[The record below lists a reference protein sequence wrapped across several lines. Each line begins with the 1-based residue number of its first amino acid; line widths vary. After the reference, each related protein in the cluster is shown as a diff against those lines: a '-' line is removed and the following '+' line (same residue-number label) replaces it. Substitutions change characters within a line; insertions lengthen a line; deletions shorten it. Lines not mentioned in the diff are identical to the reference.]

1 MTTNVYAHD
10 EAKFKLVFGKK
21 CTVNEEGIIIDL
33 LKSPPGTVRVEIL
46 AKNLTKKE
54 LESKYGAVNINLSDG
69 SYTMIDQNQ
78 LDE

>member
-1 MTTNVYAHD
+1 MKI
-10 EAKFKLVFGKK
+10 EQ
-21 CTVNEEGIIIDL
+21 EELDKVVSQQVEMNNL
-33 LKSPPGTVRVEIL
+33 LKQIGFIEVEKNTML
-46 AKNLTKKE
+46 NRYNEVLTSSNLTKKE

>member
-1 MTTNVYAHD
+1 MKI
-10 EAKFKLVFGKK
+10 EQ
-21 CTVNEEGIIIDL
+21 EELDKVVSQQVEMNNL
-33 LKSPPGTVRVEIL
+33 LKQIGFIEVEKNTMLNRYNEVLINS
-46 AKNLTKKE
+46 NLTKKE